1 MNGIRT
7 LIIDDERSARNELK
21 RALATYPDFLL
32 VGEAADADEAET
44 LIRQLQPDL
53 LFLDIQMP
61 GRSGFDLLESLTEV
75 PAVIFVTAYDKYA
88 LQAFEVSA
96 VDYLL
101 KPVRDERLAKA
112 MEEARQRIQNG
123 NGRFVFI
130 KDGSKFHLI
139 RWSEVVMIESADP
152 YVRLHLRNDR
162 LLLKT
167 SLTQLETTLDSTFF
181 FRANRWQLVNLRFID
196 SIHQK
201 EGALTALLTTGDE
214 IVFSG
219 RQSTAFKKSQKH
231 L

>member
-21 RALATYPDFLL
+21 RALAAYPDFLL

-75 PAVIFVTAYDKYA
+75 PAVILVTAYDKYA

-130 KDGSKFHLI
+130 KDGSKFHLL

-152 YVRLHLRNDR
+152 YVRLHLKNDR
-162 LLLKT
+162 LLMKT
-167 SLTQLETTLDSTFF
+167 SLAQLETALDSTFF
-181 FRANRWQLVNLRFID
+181 FRANRRQLVNLRFID

-201 EGALTALLTTGDE
+201 EGALIALLTTGDE
-214 IVFSG
+214 IVFSE
-219 RQSTAFKKSQKH
+219 RQFTAFKKSQKH

>member
-21 RALATYPDFLL
+21 RALAAYPDFLL

-53 LFLDIQMP
+53 LLLDIQMP

-130 KDGSKFHLI
+130 KDGSKFHLV
-139 RWSEVVMIESADP
+139 RWNEVVLIESADP
-152 YVRLHLRNDR
+152 YVRLHLKNNR

-167 SLTQLETTLDSTFF
+167 SLTQLETTLDDTFF
-181 FRANRWQLVNLRFID
+181 LRANRWQLVNLRFID

-214 IVFSG
+214 IVFSE

>member
-21 RALATYPDFLL
+21 RALAAYPDFLL

-123 NGRFVFI
+123 SGRFVFI
-130 KDGSKFHLI
+130 KDGPRFHLV
-139 RWSEVVMIESADP
+139 RWTEVVMIESADP
-152 YVRLHLRNDR
+152 YVRLHLKNNR

-167 SLTQLETTLDSTFF
+167 SLTQLETILDSTFF
-181 FRANRWQLVNLRFID
+181 FRANRWQLVNLRFVI

-201 EGALTALLTTGDE
+201 EGALTAQLTTGQE
-214 IVFSG
+214 IVFSE

>member
-21 RALATYPDFLL
+21 RALAAYPDFLL

-61 GRSGFDLLESLTEV
+61 GRSGFDLLESLTEI

-130 KDGSKFHLI
+130 KDGSKFHLL

-152 YVRLHLRNDR
+152 YVRLHLKNDR
-162 LLLKT
+162 LLMKT
-167 SLTQLETTLDSTFF
+167 SLAQLETALDSTFF
-181 FRANRWQLVNLRFID
+181 FRANRRQLVNLRFID

-201 EGALTALLTTGDE
+201 EGALTALLTTGGE
-214 IVFSG
+214 IVFSE